1 MSLPSQRRRQILEE
15 IKRAGAGSVSHLS
28 VRFDVSETTIRRDL
42 RILEEEGQIERTH
55 GGAVSQNHRSEAST
69 IIVREKRK
77 SLRAVQKANIARY
90 IVQEF
95 IRDGDNIALEGGT
108 TVSAVAPL
116 LANRSDLTVVTNG
129 LALTNDLHAALR
141 HHNDATILCC
151 GGILRGVSST
161 FVGPVAEQFFRSFHV
176 NKLLLSATGLTLDTG
191 VSDPSMLET
200 QVKRAMI
207 AAAGTVIVAMDSS
220 KFGTKSLLTVMGIE
234 EIDILVTDEGI
245 GEGFKQALQ
254 ARGVDVRI
262 AS

>member
-15 IKRAGAGSVSHLS
+15 IRRAGAGSVSSLS
-28 VRFDVSETTIRRDL
+28 NRFDVSETTIRRDL

-55 GGAVSQNHRSEAST
+55 GGAVTQANKPDAAA
-69 IIVREKRK
+69 IIAREKRK
-77 SLRAVQKANIARY
+77 NLHALQKSQIARY
-90 IVQEF
+90 IAHEF
-95 IRDGDNIALEGGT
+95 IRDGDNIAVEGGT
-108 TVSAVAPL
+108 TISALVPL
-116 LANRSDLTVVTNG
+116 LSERSDLTVVTNG
-129 LALTNDLHAALR
+129 LAITNDLHTAFR

-176 NKLLLSATGLTLDTG
+176 SKLFLSATGLTLDTG

-220 KFGTKSLLTVMGIE
+220 KFGVKSLLTVLHVD
-234 EIDILVTDEGI
+234 EIDILVTDDGI
-245 GEGFKQALQ
+245 AEPFKHALLE
-254 ARGVDVRI
+254 RGVDVRV
-262 AS
+262 AT